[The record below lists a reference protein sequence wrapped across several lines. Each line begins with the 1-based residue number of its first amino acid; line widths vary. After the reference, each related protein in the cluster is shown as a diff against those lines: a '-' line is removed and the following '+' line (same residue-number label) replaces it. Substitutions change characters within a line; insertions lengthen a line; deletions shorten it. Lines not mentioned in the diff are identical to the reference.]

1 MIRDADTRPL
11 RSGFP
16 PSRRVLRK
24 SDFEIAYRDGRRLGN
39 ACFSLI
45 VCPGSGR
52 GPRLGLSIG
61 ARVIGNAVARNKLRR
76 IIRESFRHAQH
87 RLPAVDLI
95 VGARAAARE
104 APATRIRES
113 LEALWQKVAT
123 TCAPSSGP

>member
-1 MIRDADTRPL
+1 M
-11 RSGFP
+11 
-16 PSRRVLRK
+16 
-24 SDFEIAYRDGRRLGN
+24 
-39 ACFSLI
+39 
-45 VCPGSGR
+45 
-52 GPRLGLSIG
+52 
-61 ARVIGNAVARNKLRR
+61 IGNAVARNKLRR

-95 VGARAAARE
+95 VGARAAVRE

>member
-1 MIRDADTRPL
+1 MRDADTRPS

-24 SDFEIAYRDGRRLGN
+24 TDFETAYRDGRRFGN

-45 VCPGSGR
+45 VCPNGGR
-52 GPRLGLSIG
+52 SPRLGLSIG
-61 ARVIGNAVARNKLRR
+61 ARVIGNAVARNRLRR
-76 IIRESFRHAQH
+76 IIRESFRLTQH
-87 RLPAVDLI
+87 QLPAVDLI

-113 LEALWQKVAT
+113 LDALWQKVAM
-123 TCAPSSGP
+123 TCAPSSGS

>member
-1 MIRDADTRPL
+1 M
-11 RSGFP
+11 
-16 PSRRVLRK
+16 RK
-24 SDFEIAYRDGRRLGN
+24 SDFETAYRDGRRLGN

-76 IIRESFRHAQH
+76 IIRESFRQAQH

-113 LEALWQKVAT
+113 LESLWQKVAT
-123 TCAPSSGP
+123 TCEPSSAR